1 MTDLPLKSGKLVV
14 LVACFFSLLLSHLA
28 FAIVFKPPNSKL
40 FGYRQ
45 IAING
50 KYLWALPTPT
60 TFEKVDQTF
69 IFGTETFSFAVLCYP
84 TESQLNHNFLTL

>member
-1 MTDLPLKSGKLVV
+1 QRAVW
-14 LVACFFSLLLSHLA
+14 LS
-28 FAIVFKPPNSKL
+28 SDC
-40 FGYRQ
+40 
-45 IAING
+45 ING

-84 TESQLNHNFLTL
+84 TENQLNHNLAFLVKKKDRYHLKAVF